1 MRQEETVHLLELA
14 VLAIGLVIVVLMS
27 CWTGNC

>member
-1 MRQEETVHLLELA
+1 MRQQETVHLLELA
-14 VLAIGLVIVVLMS
+14 VLVVALVIVIFMS

>member
-14 VLAIGLVIVVLMS
+14 ALIVALVIVILMS